1 MMSHYAVPQANG
13 ACALLRID
21 GEHAAEEAWIPITAE
36 HYATLSNSPR
46 GIRIANGIPQA
57 NPPKAIRV
65 IPRGVF
71 MDRFTMAT
79 QLALEE
85 MGEQST
91 TAGRMVRIFLRRLE
105 AESMIR
111 LDAPAVRGPLTQ
123 IAAALRAANVPGWT
137 TQAEVDA
144 SLAAITAD
152 G

>member
-1 MMSHYAVPQANG
+1 MTSHYAVPMPEG
-13 ACALLRID
+13 SCALLRIN
-21 GEHAAEEAWIPITAE
+21 GEHAVEPGWIALTAE
-36 HYATLSNSPR
+36 QYTELSACPR
-46 GIRIANGIPQA
+46 GLRMTNGVPEA
-57 NPPKAIRV
+57 RPPKVLRA
-65 IPRGVF
+65 IPRGAF

-85 MGEQST
+85 LGEQQT
-91 TAGRMVRIFLRRLE
+91 TTGRMVRIFLRRLE
-105 AESMIR
+105 AETMIR